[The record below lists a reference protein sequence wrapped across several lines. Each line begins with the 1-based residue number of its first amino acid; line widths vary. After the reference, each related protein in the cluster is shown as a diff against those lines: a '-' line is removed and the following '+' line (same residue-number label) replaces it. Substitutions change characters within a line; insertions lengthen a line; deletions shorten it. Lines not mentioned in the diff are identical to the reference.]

1 MRTRSANSPPPADH
15 SAQAEW
21 YAKGVLDGT
30 VPAGKWTRAA
40 AKRHLDDLKKGKSF
54 PYEFVPDKGAR
65 VCRFI
70 ELLPHTKG
78 KWAAKK
84 EMVKLQPWQCFLVVV
99 LFGWI
104 RKKNGRR
111 RFRSAYWEIPR
122 KNGKSL
128 LAAGVGLYMLLA
140 DGEFGAEV
148 YSGAT
153 TEKQAWEVFKPAKL
167 MLQRSD
173 KLRERLG
180 AEVWAKALVKP
191 ADGSKFEPVI
201 GNPGDG
207 SSPSC
212 AIVDEFHEHDTPEL
226 YDTMETGM
234 GAREQPLI
242 MVITTA
248 GYNIAGPCHE
258 KHDEVCKVLE
268 GTLENEE
275 LFGCI
280 FGCDDSNHDTIAQSA
295 QALKRLGELCS
306 CGCVDAEKVGRF
318 WRKAYADAAMTG
330 LDEPPESSTRNA
342 APITQSGTSST
353 KACAGL
359 ATSSNCSTPTR
370 PTKKGNSLSVRSG
383 LDETNQSQ
391 TQPKRDGLPSSRQ
404 KNSAP
409 TSEMPRSSLLTEL
422 ISLSTSAESTSS
434 TDAAQSANET
444 ARLYALITTTAPE
457 RFEGCFASPATL
469 ESVYSATI
477 ASVCSKHSTTCEAR
491 KRIKP
496 GDWLG
501 QWVINEPPDD
511 WADPKTLR
519 KANPNFG
526 VSVDEDFLLSQQRQ
540 AMLNPLQQNKFKTKH
555 LNIWTSVFAGVMNM
569 QQWKLCEDPLLD
581 EDELQGSE
589 CWLAIDLASK
599 SDLCAEQ
606 RLYRRMS
613 HGKPHYYLFGRY
625 WLPEA
630 AIEEPGPNAAHYA
643 KWVKKGLL
651 TQTDGATVDFEQI
664 TEEVIAD
671 CKRINPTEVAY
682 DPFNATQMAQR
693 LMEKKITVGEF
704 IQTPQNFAVPLDE
717 LLTAVRD
724 GRFHHDGNEMTTWC
738 MSNMVARPAK
748 KGLISPIKQK
758 PAQKIDGAI
767 ATIMAVGRAC
777 VQGERPKEFQAF
789 FV

>member
-1 MRTRSANSPPPADH
+1 MPTRSTNSLPPAEH
-15 SAQAEW
+15 AAQADW
-21 YAKGVLDGT
+21 YARGVLDGT
-30 VPAGKWTRAA
+30 VPAGKWARAA
-40 AKRHLDDLKKGKSF
+40 AKRHLDDLKRGKSF
-54 PYEFVPDKGAR
+54 PYEFAPEKGAR

-128 LAAGVGLYMLLA
+128 LAAGIGLYMLLA

-242 MVITTA
+242 LVITTA

-280 FGCDDSNHDTIAQSA
+280 FGCD
-295 QALKRLGELCS
+295 
-306 CGCVDAEKVGRF
+306 
-318 WRKAYADAAMTG
+318 
-330 LDEPPESSTRNA
+330 PE
-342 APITQSGTSST
+342 
-353 KACAGL
+353 
-359 ATSSNCSTPTR
+359 
-370 PTKKGNSLSVRSG
+370 
-383 LDETNQSQ
+383 
-391 TQPKRDGLPSSRQ
+391 
-404 KNSAP
+404 
-409 TSEMPRSSLLTEL
+409 
-422 ISLSTSAESTSS
+422 
-434 TDAAQSANET
+434 
-444 ARLYALITTTAPE
+444 
-457 RFEGCFASPATL
+457 
-469 ESVYSATI
+469 
-477 ASVCSKHSTTCEAR
+477 
-491 KRIKP
+491 
-496 GDWLG
+496 
-501 QWVINEPPDD
+501 DD

-569 QQWKLCEDPLLD
+569 QQWKLCEDPLLL
-581 EDELQGSE
+581 EEELHGCE
-589 CWLAIDLASK
+589 CWIAIDLASK

-613 HGKPHYYLFGRY
+613 GGKPHYYLFGSY

-767 ATIMAVGRAC
+767 ATIMAIGRAC